1 MFHVFHYILL
11 FWRAEDNF
19 IHLAKDYNFTL
30 STIDRFN
37 EDKDMTAVFLD

>member
-11 FWRAEDNF
+11 FWRAEDN
-19 IHLAKDYNFTL
+19 IHLGKDYNFTL